1 MGWRGE
7 GRMVLESLEGSL
19 LVFGHEFA
27 LLLLL
32 VTLRAALTVL
42 APFSSNYSDKVQSKN
57 LHNTV
62 FLLVNRHCVIC

>member
-32 VTLRAALTVL
+32 VPLRAALAVL
-42 APFSSNYSDKVQSKN
+42 APFSSTVIKFRVTLYSKQS
-57 LHNTV
+57 
-62 FLLVNRHCVIC
+62 FG